1 MHTLDIW
8 KVDIGAGT
16 WRCRE
21 SKAFCKPQG
30 EAVPLP
36 IETSNPAS
44 NWYALYTRHQ
54 HEKAV
59 TQILTTKGFEILL
72 PMYKSVRR
80 WKDRTKILSLP
91 LFSCYL
97 FLKGGLE
104 RRWDIL
110 NTPGIYDLLSSG
122 GRPIVIP
129 TSEINAIQ
137 QVVNSGFRLEPHPFL
152 KIGER
157 VRIKRGPLAGL
168 QGLLVRQRNI
178 YRLVLSVEMLGRA
191 AAVEVDSFLVERL
204 TNSSVVQRGV
214 SAHIAT
220 QWCSPIQ

>member
-1 MHTLDIW
+1 
-8 KVDIGAGT
+8 
-16 WRCRE
+16 
-21 SKAFCKPQG
+21 
-30 EAVPLP
+30 VPLP
-36 IETSNPAS
+36 IDTSNPAS

-54 HEKAV
+54 HEKVVA
-59 TQILTTKGFEILL
+59 QILTRRGFEILL
-72 PMYKSVRR
+72 PLYKSVRR
-80 WKDRTKILSLP
+80 WKDRTKVLSVP
-91 LFSCYL
+91 LFSCYI

-110 NTPGIYDLLSSG
+110 NTPGIYDLVSSG
-122 GRPIVIP
+122 GQPIAIP
-129 TSEINAIQ
+129 THEIDAIQ
-137 QVVNSGFRLEPHPFL
+137 QVVNSGVHLEPHPFL

-191 AAVEVDSFLVERL
+191 AAVEVDSLLVERL
-204 TNSSVVQRGV
+204 NNPSVVQRGV

-220 QWCSPIQ
+220 QLCSPIQ

>member
-1 MHTLDIW
+1 M
-8 KVDIGAGT
+8 
-16 WRCRE
+16 
-21 SKAFCKPQG
+21 
-30 EAVPLP
+30 PLP
-36 IETSNPAS
+36 IDRSNPAS

-54 HEKAV
+54 HEKVVA
-59 TQILTTKGFEILL
+59 QILTRRGFEILL
-72 PMYKSVRR
+72 PLYKSVRR
-80 WKDRTKILSLP
+80 WKDRTKVLSVP
-91 LFSCYL
+91 LFSCYI

-110 NTPGIYDLLSSG
+110 NTPGIYDLVSSG
-122 GRPIVIP
+122 GQPIAIP
-129 TSEINAIQ
+129 THEIDAIQ
-137 QVVNSGFRLEPHPFL
+137 QVVNSGFRLEPHPL
-152 KIGER
+152 LRIGER
-157 VRIKRGPLAGL
+157 VKIKLGPLAGL
-168 QGLLVRQRNI
+168 QGLLVRKRNI

>member
-1 MHTLDIW
+1 M
-8 KVDIGAGT
+8 
-16 WRCRE
+16 
-21 SKAFCKPQG
+21 
-30 EAVPLP
+30 PLP
-36 IETSNPAS
+36 IDTSNPAS

-54 HEKAV
+54 HEKVVA
-59 TQILTTKGFEILL
+59 QILTRRGFEILL
-72 PMYKSVRR
+72 PLYKSVRR
-80 WKDRTKILSLP
+80 WKDRTKVLSVP
-91 LFSCYL
+91 LFSCYI

-110 NTPGIYDLLSSG
+110 NTPGIYDLVSSG
-122 GRPIVIP
+122 GQPIAIP
-129 TSEINAIQ
+129 THEINAIQ

-204 TNSSVVQRGV
+204 NNSSVVRRGV
-214 SAHIAT
+214 SAHSAT
-220 QWCSPIQ
+220 QRYSPIQ

>member
-157 VRIKRGPLAGL
+157 VRIKLGPLAGL

-191 AAVEVDSFLVERL
+191 AAVEVDSFLVEKL
-204 TNSSVVQRGV
+204 NNSSVVQRGV

-220 QWCSPIQ
+220 QWCRPIQ

>member
-1 MHTLDIW
+1 
-8 KVDIGAGT
+8 
-16 WRCRE
+16 
-21 SKAFCKPQG
+21 
-30 EAVPLP
+30 VPLP
-36 IETSNPAS
+36 IDTSNPAS

-54 HEKAV
+54 HEKVVA
-59 TQILTTKGFEILL
+59 QILTRRGFEILL
-72 PMYKSVRR
+72 PLYKSVRR
-80 WKDRTKILSLP
+80 WKDRTKVLSVP
-91 LFSCYL
+91 LFSCYI

-110 NTPGIYDLLSSG
+110 NTPGIYDLVSSG
-122 GRPIVIP
+122 GQPIAIP
-129 TSEINAIQ
+129 THEIDAIQ
-137 QVVNSGFRLEPHPFL
+137 QVVNSGFRLEPHPL
-152 KIGER
+152 LRIGER

>member
-1 MHTLDIW
+1 MKQASPRRQIHGLLR
-8 KVDIGAGT
+8 GCGGPGT
-16 WRCRE
+16 Q
-21 SKAFCKPQG
+21 FCPG
-30 EAVPLP
+30 
-36 IETSNPAS
+36 N
-44 NWYALYTRHQ
+44 
-54 HEKAV
+54 
-59 TQILTTKGFEILL
+59 
-72 PMYKSVRR
+72 RR
-80 WKDRTKILSLP
+80 LGNHLRDQLV
-91 LFSCYL
+91 
-97 FLKGGLE
+97 E

-157 VRIKRGPLAGL
+157 VKIKRGPLAGL

-204 TNSSVVQRGV
+204 TNSSVVQHGV

-220 QWCSPIQ
+220 Q

>member
-1 MHTLDIW
+1 MLCG
-8 KVDIGAGT
+8 KQGY
-16 WRCRE
+16 
-21 SKAFCKPQG
+21 CKPQG

-59 TQILTTKGFEILL
+59 TQVLTRKGFEILL
-72 PMYKSVRR
+72 PLYESVRR
-80 WKDRTKILSLP
+80 WKDRTKVLSLP
-91 LFSCYL
+91 LFTCYV

-104 RRWDIL
+104 RRWEVL
-110 NTPGIYDLLSSG
+110 NTPGIYELLSTRG
-122 GRPIVIP
+122 QPIAIP
-129 TSEINAIQ
+129 TAEIDAIQ
-137 QVVNSGFRLEPHPFL
+137 QVMKSGLRLEPHRLL

-157 VRIKRGPLAGL
+157 VRIKRGPLADL
-168 QGLLVRQRNI
+168 QGLLVRKKNV
-178 YRLVLSVEMLGRA
+178 YRLVISVEMLGRA

-204 TNSSVVQRGV
+204 AKFSVVRHGV
-214 SAHIAT
+214 PAQIDS

>member
-1 MHTLDIW
+1 MLCG
-8 KVDIGAGT
+8 KQG
-16 WRCRE
+16 C
-21 SKAFCKPQG
+21 CKPQG

-59 TQILTTKGFEILL
+59 TQVLTGKGFEILL
-72 PMYKSVRR
+72 PLYKSVRR
-80 WKDRTKILSLP
+80 RKDRTKVLSLP
-91 LFSCYL
+91 LFTCYV

-104 RRWDIL
+104 RRWEVL
-110 NTPGIYDLLSSG
+110 NTPGICELLSTG
-122 GRPIVIP
+122 GRPIAIP
-129 TSEINAIQ
+129 TAEIDAIQ
-137 QVVNSGFRLEPHPFL
+137 QVMKSGLRLEPHLLL

-168 QGLLVRQRNI
+168 QGLLVRQKNV
-178 YRLVLSVEMLGRA
+178 YRLVISVEMLGRA

-204 TNSSVVQRGV
+204 AKFSVVRHGV
-214 SAHIAT
+214 PAHIDA